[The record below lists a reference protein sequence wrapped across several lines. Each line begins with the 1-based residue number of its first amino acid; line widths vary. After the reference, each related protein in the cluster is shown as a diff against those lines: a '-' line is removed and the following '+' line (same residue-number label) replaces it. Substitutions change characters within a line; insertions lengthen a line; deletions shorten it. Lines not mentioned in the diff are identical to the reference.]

1 MSQMGY
7 LMNKQIIDD
16 VRDNPPAPPSAP
28 KPDKQARKPL
38 SLKHFHP
45 AIVACSAVFG
55 IAVGV
60 IVSTMLQ
67 TPNTLPEDSPVPVT
81 SEPTLATP
89 QPQETL
95 ETASNTVS
103 ESVVY
108 IEFLDKLLEAQPQAT
123 PEVSENS
130 YNLGDQVFSLDGFS
144 PVSNSQSLWSAGTVT
159 MMIGKT
165 DTHSDLLQQVVS
177 EHTLTLSLPENVQ
190 AYSDAYVG
198 DRMNYSLDGVHMY
211 NYQQTIQVGSIQL
224 FESMLVVGD
233 DFVSFIDTQQMP
245 TALTEEV
252 RSQISETLTTG
263 NPLYQVLGVPVT
275 KYQEYNGTRFLVPRS
290 SSEIMD
296 MGAYAYIDLGSELSN
311 NRLYMMTI
319 SEDEYSSLAT
329 SVGTVLSLDK
339 VYSDD
344 TRLTLSTEVTAT
356 WLYRYA
362 KYVELAHGVS
372 RIPCYLFPNSITGDY
387 TVFFVAERDNKFPYL
402 LRYLNTL
409 ALEII

>member
-1 MSQMGY
+1 
-7 LMNKQIIDD
+7 MNKQIIDD
-16 VRDNPPAPPSAP
+16 VRENPSMTSSEPKQPKRTHTLASIKLVHPAVAVCSAVLGIVVGIGVASALQPPAPVSEN
-28 KPDKQARKPL
+28 L
-38 SLKHFHP
+38 P
-45 AIVACSAVFG
+45 A
-55 IAVGV
+55 
-60 IVSTMLQ
+60 STAG
-67 TPNTLPEDSPVPVT
+67 
-81 SEPTLATP
+81 EPILATP

-95 ETASNTVS
+95 ETASNTIS

-108 IEFLDKLLEAQPQAT
+108 VEFLDKLLEPQSQAT
-123 PEVSENS
+123 PETSENS
-130 YNLGDQVFSLDGFS
+130 YNLGDNVFSLDGFS
-144 PVSNSQSLWSAGTVT
+144 PVSDSQSIWSAGTVT
-159 MMIGKT
+159 MMIGTT
-165 DTHSDLLQQVVS
+165 DTHSDLLQQVVA
-177 EHTLTLSLPENVQ
+177 EHMDALSLPESVQ
-190 AYSDAYVG
+190 PYSDSYVG
-198 DRMNYSLDGVHMY
+198 DRMNYSLDGIHMY
-211 NYQQTIQVGSIQL
+211 NYQQTIQIGSIQI
-224 FESMLVVGD
+224 FESMLVVGN
-233 DFVSFIDTQQMP
+233 DFVSFLDTQQMP

-252 RSQISETLTTG
+252 RSQISETLSTR

-275 KYQEYNGTRFLVPRS
+275 KYQEYNGIQFLVPRS
-290 SSEIMD
+290 SSELMD
-296 MGAYAYIDLGSELSN
+296 MGAYAYIDLGEELSN

-319 SEDEYSSLAT
+319 PEDEYSSLAT
-329 SVGTVLSLDK
+329 SVGTVLTLDN